1 MVVRTGKSTG
11 CLVNN
16 FGGASSP
23 VPAHQGRNNP
33 PVLRTSSRCVF
44 LTADRLDCMAALERC
59 AWLISQGLCIR
70 PGAHKI
76 RYREPGVRL

>member
-1 MVVRTGKSTG
+1 MKIGTGKPAF
-11 CLVNN
+11 CLGNN
-16 FGGASSP
+16 FGGALQPEPTLADRGVPDP
-23 VPAHQGRNNP
+23 VQS
-33 PVLRTSSRCVF
+33 SSRCVF